1 MLTTRLTEQLGIAH
15 PVISAPMATASGG
28 ELAAVVTQA
37 GGLGM
42 IGGGYGKSDWIA
54 EQFGLAGNQSVGCGF
69 ITWALEKNQT
79 ALDETLERSPAA
91 VFLSFGDPAPYA
103 DQIKASGTVFIC
115 QVQTVK
121 DAKRAIEVG
130 ADIVVAQGNEAGGH
144 SGKRATFTLVPEI
157 ADAINAIGSDVLL
170 VAAGG
175 IGDGRGLAASLM
187 LGADGVLVGTR
198 FWASDEALVHENMLR
213 EAVAASGDDTLQTNV
228 MDVARELDWPE
239 RYLAHAL
246 RNKFTDQWHG
256 NIDELKKAGKAEA
269 DKWTAAWAAGDTDIA
284 NTMVGEATGLI
295 SSVKPAAEILESIVS
310 EATDIIS
317 NSFRQNVK
325 QG

>member
-1 MLTTRLTEQLGIAH
+1 MLTTRLTERLGIAH
-15 PVISAPMATASGG
+15 PVISAPMANASGG
-28 ELAAVVTQA
+28 ALASAVTRA

-42 IGGGYGKSDWIA
+42 IGGGYGKSDWLA
-54 EQFGLAGNQSVGCGF
+54 EQFALAGNQPVGCGF
-69 ITWALEKNQT
+69 ITWALEKNQI
-79 ALDETLERSPAA
+79 ALDETLERSPTAI
-91 VFLSFGDPAPYA
+91 FLSFGDPAPYA
-103 DQIKASGTVFIC
+103 EKIKASGALLIC

-130 ADIVVAQGNEAGGH
+130 SDIVVAQGSEAGGH
-144 SGKRATFTLVPEI
+144 SGKRASFALVPEV
-157 ADAINAIGSDVLL
+157 ADTINASGSDALL

-198 FWASDEALVHENMLR
+198 FWASDEALVHENMLA
-213 EAVAASGDDTLQTNV
+213 EAVAASGDDTLQTSV

-239 RYLAHAL
+239 RYSAHTL

-256 NIDELKKAGKAEA
+256 NLDELKKAGKAEA
-269 DKWTAAWAAGDTDIA
+269 DKWAAAWIAGDTDIA

-295 SSVKPAAEILESIVS
+295 SSVMPAAEILESIVS
-310 EATDIIS
+310 EASDIIS
-317 NSFRQNVK
+317 NSFKQNVK